1 MSRSDSC
8 NGQNSPRRWNNWPVH
23 TVLQRG
29 SLLLCRQDHPEF
41 ACYAPA
47 GRQSCGPRLPHMLIG
62 TYLASALTFSA
73 QCRAPARGGFMQTD
87 PILFVRLLRQCNATA
102 DSAEQ
107 LLHWLKQTSLLCCQS
122 HGHAVST
129 PLVQGLIAEFGPILQ
144 TLATLDGDPAHQAA
158 CQQLFSQ
165 VCLFYRELNL
175 YCDNKKLLQQWQSA
189 DAICAAKHGHAGPVH
204 DSTGITK
211 CSASD
216 GTLNYNRYD

>member
-8 NGQNSPRRWNNWPVH
+8 NGQNTPRRWNNWPDR

-29 SLLLCRQDHPEF
+29 SLLLYRQDHPEF

-47 GRQSCGPRLPHMLIG
+47 DRQSCGPRLPRKLIG

-107 LLHWLKQTSLLCCQS
+107 LLHWLKQASLLCCQS

-165 VCLFYRELNL
+165 VCLFYRELNS
-175 YCDNKKLLQQWQSA
+175 YCDQAPQQQWRRA
-189 DAICAAKHGHAGPVH
+189 DANCAAKHGHAETDTGSAGP
-204 DSTGITK
+204 TK

-216 GTLNYNRYD
+216 SAQNYNRYD